1 MDEFC
6 RTQRLIL
13 EELDQ
18 RSALAPFLAL
28 GQTVFWDEPMKA
40 GVLQS
45 MRQHGFSRRFVAG
58 VHDTDYFAKTPVS
71 LGGKRFAALRHNDT
85 STRSL
90 WSAAAEFS
98 SLFGSETVVTRSLM
112 ARHGAKVQLFEHE
125 EPGFID
131 DMTEAWGW
139 RGVACADASP
149 PTSAELPFADSA
161 EALCAALDQAVA
173 ESAHSILSLE
183 ARRVGGKVH
192 QMLCEAGARPNSSLG
207 DAYREIVADAYA
219 LASGEAVDVEAS
231 ATTELLQFNSQT
243 AGLPRFRILDAFL
256 NPATRRTAEAAYNAA
271 VEGSETYPLPSFGTG
286 ALPFEVWLPG
296 RGRGTLRLGSRGGVI
311 DFREPVGFSLRRRPE
326 SAQELAEAL
335 EAKFGPQTV
344 LIGKA
349 VTLIGMLA
357 AEFIFVMHEGASGY
371 IHRSRRMHQTLAESG
386 FSLDLNPILRIGY
399 DTWGALEHAS
409 PVRFRL
415 PEPLQVIARRAEA
428 DSQELA
434 QRLPDW
440 QAEAQSILDALA
452 EIRRPDELLAWLAQR
467 FGGEWSGHMAE
478 LESARQTIDG
488 LRVEMD
494 RFHRQ
499 RRALV
504 DNIRILKRMRNCAE
518 HELGRHFRAHVF
530 EQAEP
535 DLAGR
540 EALQARIEDLR
551 RQTSEG
557 WAEWRKVAAEQ
568 EAALARP
575 DFQNARQVRLSLAR
589 RAERERI
596 RLIRAC
602 VFTRDGMAAAS
613 RRPAAWWLPMATPDG
628 SWFRAAASR
637 AKWRLEELA

>member
-98 SLFGSETVVTRSLM
+98 SLFGSETVINRSLM
-112 ARHGAKVQLFEHE
+112 ARHGAKVQFFEHE

-131 DMTEAWGW
+131 AMTEAWGW
-139 RGVACADASP
+139 RGVACADAAP
-149 PTSAELPFADSA
+149 PTTAELPFTDVD
-161 EALCAALDQAVA
+161 EALCAALDESVG
-173 ESAHSILSLE
+173 ESAKAIVSLE
-183 ARRVGGKVH
+183 ARRVGARIH
-192 QMLCEAGARPNSSLG
+192 RMLCDAGAEPGSSLG
-207 DAYREIVADAYA
+207 DAYREILAEAYA
-219 LASGEAVDVEAS
+219 LASGEQFEIEAS
-231 ATTELLQFNSQT
+231 ATTELLQFNT
-243 AGLPRFRILDAFL
+243 ATATLPRFRILDAFL
-256 NPATRRTAEAAYNAA
+256 NPQTRRAAEGAYNAA

-296 RGRGTLRLGSRGGVI
+296 RGRGTLRLGQRGGVI
-311 DFREPVGFSLRRRPE
+311 DFRDPVGFSLRRRPE
-326 SAQELAEAL
+326 SAQELAEVL
-335 EAKFGPQTV
+335 EAKFGPQAV

-357 AEFIFVMHEGASGY
+357 AEFVFVMHEGASGY
-371 IHRSRRMHQTLAESG
+371 IHRSRRLHQSLAANG
-386 FSLDLNPILRIGY
+386 FSLGLNPILRIGY

-415 PEPLQVIARRAEA
+415 PEPLQVIARRSEA
-428 DSQELA
+428 DGAELA

-440 QAEAQSILDALA
+440 QSEAQSILDALA
-452 EIRRPDELLAWLAQR
+452 EIRRPNELLAWLAQR
-467 FGGEWSGHMAE
+467 FGGEWSDRLAE
-478 LESARQTIDG
+478 LDGARQTIDG

-494 RFHRQ
+494 RFQRQ

-504 DNIRILKRMRNCAE
+504 DNVRILKRMLNCAE

-540 EALQARIEDLR
+540 EALKARIEDLR
-551 RQTSEG
+551 QQIAGG
-557 WAEWRKVAAEQ
+557 WTEWRQVSAEQ
-568 EAALARP
+568 KAALGREDFRQARE
-575 DFQNARQVRLSLAR
+575 VRLSLAR
-589 RAERERI
+589 LAERERI
-596 RLIRAC
+596 RLIRAS

-613 RRPAAWWLPMATPDG
+613 RRPAAWWLPMASPDG
-628 SWFRAAASR
+628 SWFRAASSR
-637 AKWRLEELA
+637 AHWRLEELT